1 MARKLLLTLD
11 EARAALCRSALGL
24 IRNTSLDEARL
35 LECLWDRNARL
46 ALPPDERA
54 RVSTHRTLI
63 NALRADGLSWLVE
76 EELEGICS
84 YAGLIWEEA
93 AGGWQSPLA
102 SGE

>member
-1 MARKLLLTLD
+1 MNRKLLLTLD
-11 EARAALCRSALGL
+11 EARAAVCQSALGL
-24 IRNTSLDEARL
+24 IRNTSLDEVRL
-35 LECLWDRNARL
+35 LECLSGRSARL
-46 ALPPDERA
+46 VLPSEERA
-54 RVSTHRTLI
+54 RVSAHLRLI